1 MSWTPELY
9 IGGLRP
15 WPDAVRVIRSQTDES
30 KTYVPDRT
38 ATRKV
43 ISYGAI
49 GRCNCSACNWCVD
62 PFDAYCRRCGARF
75 VGTEYTH
82 CREEDE

>member
-1 MSWTPELY
+1 MSWTAELH
-9 IGGLRP
+9 IGELRP
-15 WPDAVRVIRSQTDES
+15 WPDAVHLYRGN
-30 KTYVPDRT
+30 TYDMKAYMPDTT

-43 ISYGAI
+43 TSYGAI